1 MNPWGDTWPA
11 APLVL
16 ADGWQGRAAALTAA
30 LDQGAFAGKLA
41 IVLPA
46 SEALGLV
53 SYWGLEAERR
63 VSALAV
69 SKSPIVTFAE
79 PTTIGGSRE
88 RAAEVSPA
96 VLELYQGA
104 RGGIRAVYKHSAIG
118 PASLRVDWPPGGVS
132 IPSIDGLP
140 QLPSTLPAGVDV
152 DAIAAVATQ
161 LLGGFGA
168 YAPGG
173 VEGDGVTLALAP
185 LVVAGLTAV
194 GISAVC
200 ATAWSVTT
208 LGEQRVILQTK
219 VAEIQAKAQ
228 VAGTLATAKIA
239 AGQDVD
245 IKAIVGSV
253 AASEEQR
260 RWAGPL
266 AAAVAGAIVGGV
278 AYHYAHKR
286 AVRS

>member
-1 MNPWGDTWPA
+1 M
-11 APLVL
+11 
-16 ADGWQGRAAALTAA
+16 
-30 LDQGAFAGKLA
+30 
-41 IVLPA
+41 
-46 SEALGLV
+46 
-53 SYWGLEAERR
+53 
-63 VSALAV
+63 
-69 SKSPIVTFAE
+69 
-79 PTTIGGSRE
+79 
-88 RAAEVSPA
+88 
-96 VLELYQGA
+96 
-104 RGGIRAVYKHSAIG
+104 
-118 PASLRVDWPPGGVS
+118 
-132 IPSIDGLP
+132 
-140 QLPSTLPAGVDV
+140 
-152 DAIAAVATQ
+152 
-161 LLGGFGA
+161 
-168 YAPGG
+168 
-173 VEGDGVTLALAP
+173 TLALAP